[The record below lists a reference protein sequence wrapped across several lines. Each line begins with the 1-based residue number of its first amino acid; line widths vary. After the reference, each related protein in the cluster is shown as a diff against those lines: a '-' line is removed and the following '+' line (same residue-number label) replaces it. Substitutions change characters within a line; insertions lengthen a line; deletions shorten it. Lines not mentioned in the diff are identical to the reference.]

1 MQVGG
6 LQRICRRRLCQRG
19 PRFVRCG
26 CRGELRGRGRG
37 KGGGGTGKEGR
48 TRIMFLTPARGMVD
62 GSGGM

>member
-37 KGGGGTGKEGR
+37 EGRRGDGEGGTDEDYVFDACEGH
-48 TRIMFLTPARGMVD
+48 G
-62 GSGGM
+62 